1 MTTKT
6 NHKWRFFRAGDFDQ
20 VKLTS
25 GDDFAHL
32 DSLDQKLWVALASP
46 TSGLDLDP
54 RTAAL
59 IDVDKDGRIRV
70 GELLAAVK
78 LACANLKRPDDLLK
92 SPPELPIA
100 SIVDTTVEGTVL
112 IRAARQVLA
121 NLGKAN
127 AGVIA
132 PADFAD
138 QAKLFADTKF
148 NGDGVIIRESADDD
162 PTRALIDE
170 IVSSVGS
177 EADRSGKR
185 GINQELIDAFFA
197 EAREHDAWFKEGEA
211 DPRVLFLGLDK
222 TVAATT
228 ALEAVRAKVED
239 YFARCRVAAFD
250 PRALPLLNRTEDDY
264 VAVLA
269 DTLSRSAEELAGFPL
284 ALVAAGRPLPLGEGV
299 NPAHAAAI
307 AKFRSDAVAPALGD
321 RPILTEDEWGRLDEK
336 LAPCAAWRAGQRGA
350 RVAGLGIARVR
361 AIIESPAE
369 QQLAE
374 LIARDKALE
383 PEVAAIEN
391 LERLTRYHRD
401 LYRLCTNFVNFKDFY
416 DGGEPAIFQAGT
428 LYLDQRACM
437 LCLPVDDPAR
447 HALMA
452 GLAGAYLAYVDCVR
466 KATNE
471 KMQIV
476 AAFTAGDSDNL
487 MVGRNGV
494 FYDRKGQDWDATIT
508 KIIDNPISVR
518 QAFFAPYKK
527 FVRFIEEQVAKRA
540 AAADSD
546 THKQLSATAETAV
559 NLDRTKPEKPAAAGP
574 KVDIG
579 TVAALGV
586 AVGAIG
592 TFLTAIIGY
601 VTGVFKLGIAA
612 TFGAAVAVV
621 LLISLPSVVLAYVK
635 LRKRNLGP
643 ILDANGWAINTR
655 AKINVPFGATLTA
668 VAKLPPGSRRDSHD
682 RYAERGFPAKT
693 LLAAIVALGLAWSW
707 YQGRFDRHLPP
718 HVRSTT
724 VLGTWAPAGTPVPAP
739 VAPPVA
745 PPAKP

>member
-6 NHKWRFFRAGDFDQ
+6 NHKWRFFRAGGFDQ
-20 VKLTS
+20 VKLTT
-25 GDDFAHL
+25 GDDFVHL
-32 DSLDQKLWVALASP
+32 GSLDQKLWVALASP
-46 TSGLDLDP
+46 TAGLELDP

-78 LACANLKRPDDLLK
+78 LACANLKRPDDLVRSL
-92 SPPELPIA
+92 PELPID
-100 SIVDTTVEGTVL
+100 SIVDTTAEGNVL
-112 IRAARQVLA
+112 IRAAKQVLG
-121 NLGKAN
+121 NLGKA
-127 AGVIA
+127 AATVIA

-162 PTRALIDE
+162 ATRALIDE
-170 IVSSVGS
+170 VIASVGS

-185 GINQELIDAFFA
+185 GINQTLIDAFFA
-197 EAREHDAWFKEGEA
+197 EAREHDAWFKEGEGDA
-211 DPRVLFLGLDK
+211 RVLFLGLEK

-250 PRALPLLNRTEDDY
+250 PRTLPLLNRKEDDY
-264 VAVLA
+264 LA
-269 DTLSRSAEELAGFPL
+269 ALGADLSASAEELSAFPL
-284 ALVAAGRPLPLGEGV
+284 ALVVAGRPLPLGEAV

-307 AKFRSDAVAPALGD
+307 ARFRSDAVAPVLGD
-321 RPILTEDEWGRLDEK
+321 RALLTEDEWRRLDER

-350 RVAGLGIARVR
+350 LVAALGIARVR
-361 AIIESPAE
+361 AILASGGEL
-369 QQLAE
+369 QLAE
-374 LIARDKALE
+374 LVARDKALE

-401 LYRLCTNFVNFKDFY
+401 LYRLCTNFVSFKDFY
-416 DGGEPAIFQAGT
+416 DGGDPAIFQVGT
-428 LYLDQRACM
+428 LYLDQRACT

-447 HALMA
+447 HASMA
-452 GLAGAYLAYVDCVR
+452 GLAGAYLTYVDCVR
-466 KATNE
+466 RATNE

-518 QAFFAPYKK
+518 QAFFSPYKK

-546 THKQLSATAETAV
+546 AQKQLSSTAETAV
-559 NLDRTKPEKPAAAGP
+559 NLDKTRPDKPAAD
-574 KVDIG
+574 KKIDIG

-586 AVGAIG
+586 AFGAIG
-592 TFLTAIIGY
+592 TFLTAIVGY
-601 VTGVFKLGIAA
+601 ATGVFKLGIAA
-612 TFGAAVAVV
+612 TFGVAVAVV
-621 LLISLPSVVLAYVK
+621 LLISTPSVVLAYVK

-655 AKINVPFGATLTA
+655 ARINVPFGATLTA
-668 VAKLPPGSRRDSHD
+668 VAKLQPGSRRDSQD

-693 LLAAIVALGLAWSW
+693 LLIVATVLALAWNW

-718 HVRSTT
+718 RVRSTT
-724 VLGTWAPAGTPVPAP
+724 VLGTWAPSSTPVPTP
-739 VAPPVA
+739 
-745 PPAKP
+745 PPAGAP